1 MGPCSPN
8 TDCHRLLLRRMLPC
22 SITASWSTQRDHFQA
37 RLALVEP
44 TQQAPPKQRR
54 SSG

>member
-1 MGPCSPN
+1 VLAEHWSTATGCSC
-8 TDCHRLLLRRMLPC
+8 DRMLPC
-22 SITASWSTQRDHFQA
+22 STAAWSKQRDHFQA